1 MFIDDNP
8 ISLLDDD
15 KLNRQKFAKSL
26 AQAILNNDNDNCLT
40 ISLMGKWGSGK
51 TSIINMVEDCWNRS
65 DSENIIVHFDPWYF
79 SNRNDLIFQ
88 FFDILSNIPEK
99 GFKDKINA
107 DNLKKL
113 GKSLINMTSFSLN
126 VGVASINFD
135 PELNNEISDEETL
148 LSLKETISDEF
159 SQLEQKVIIIIDNI
173 DRLSDDEVKQI
184 LMLVKSLADFPHL
197 VYILS
202 FDKDA
207 VVGSLENL
215 KVHNPEMFLEKII
228 QIPIVVPEIRAS
240 QLDKLI
246 TFYLDDFYKKYR
258 DVDETYQKDFFDIYS
273 YLRLF
278 FDNLRDL
285 YRYINIITFY
295 FSVFKDDV
303 NINDFM
309 LILALQLFEH
319 KIYNKIKDNPDLFLV
334 SSENQKDDVKEDNKN
349 KIQKIIELH
358 SKLSEDEIYNVLLK
372 LFPKIRMYY
381 RNIDLESYYSDW
393 KYNFRIC
400 TTQYFDNYFTLNLE
414 AEDLSASSIEDLFML
429 DDVEKISEMFLK
441 YDKNNQTKELFDII
455 INRMRDIPK
464 ENAHYF
470 INSLIDM
477 GDQLQ
482 VPYNTFFD
490 KKVYLS
496 RILDDLLKKYDNNSE
511 RFEVLQKAIDNSENS
526 LYVAIEIL
534 SDQDFIYNRFNYEN
548 NRKDVSEALIDEDDL
563 EKLEDMMVLKIRKWD
578 ETDRL
583 WDSPDLEG
591 ILYSW
596 EFWDREIDVNKRVRE
611 FISEGKNALRFV
623 KGFRNINS
631 TIMHADSP
639 SELVQKFNLKSML
652 KYFEDINDLRSKYVD
667 VCNNESL
674 NDDEKEICASLIKQI
689 DEDYFTFQSG
699 QKPGEG
705 TYICIN
711 CDQEIM
717 LDGINDVLPPC
728 PNCNGVNFTKDN
740 NWSFHV

>member
-1 MFIDDNP
+1 MFKDDYP
-8 ISLLDDD
+8 IYLLDDD
-15 KLNRQKFAKSL
+15 KLNRREFAESL
-26 AQAILNNDNDNCLT
+26 AQAILNYDKKHCLT

-51 TSIINMVEDCWNRS
+51 TSIINMVEDYW
-65 DSENIIVHFDPWYF
+65 DVDENIVIHFNPWYF
-79 SNRNDLIFQ
+79 SNRDNLLFQ
-88 FFDILSNIPEK
+88 FFDIL
-99 GFKDKINA
+99 INSSGSDLTDYVNM

-113 GKSLINMTSFSLN
+113 GKSLINMTSFSVNFGL
-126 VGVASINFD
+126 GSINLD
-135 PELNNEISDEETL
+135 PEVNNELSDEETL
-148 LSLKETISDEF
+148 LSLKDKISNDF
-159 SQLEQKVIIIIDNI
+159 KNLTKKVIIIIDDI
-173 DRLSDDEVKQI
+173 DRLADNEVLQI
-184 LMLVKSLADFPHL
+184 LILVKSLADFPRV

-207 VVGSLENL
+207 VVGSLKNL
-215 KVHNPEMFLEKII
+215 KIHAPEMFLEKII
-228 QIPIVVPEIRAS
+228 QIPIVVPEIRKS
-240 QLDKLI
+240 QLDNLV
-246 TFYLDDFYKKYR
+246 LNHLGEFYKGHY
-258 DVDETYQKDFFDIYS
+258 DGNNFEKDFFDIYS
-273 YLRLF
+273 YLRIF

-334 SSENQKDDVKEDNKN
+334 STENQKDDVKEDNKN

-358 SKLSEDEIYNVLLK
+358 SKLSEDDIYNILLK

-381 RNIDLESYYSDW
+381 RNIDLESFYTEW

-400 TTQYFDNYFTLNLE
+400 TTKYFYNYFTLNLDS
-414 AEDLSASSIEDLFML
+414 EDLSTRANDDLFKL
-429 DDVEKISEMFLK
+429 NDVKKISKTFLE

-455 INRMRDIPK
+455 INRIRDIQK

-470 INSLIDM
+470 INSLIDI
-477 GDQLQ
+477 GDQLHI
-482 VPYNTFFD
+482 PFNTFFD
-490 KKVYLS
+490 KRVYLS
-496 RILDDLLKKYDNNSE
+496 RILDDLLKKYDSNSE
-511 RFEVLQKAIDNSENS
+511 RFEVLEKAIDNSENS
-526 LYVAIEIL
+526 LYVAVEIL

-548 NRKDVSEALIDEDDL
+548 DRKDVSEALIDEDDL
-563 EKLEDMMVLKIRKWD
+563 EKLEDRMVLKIRKLD

-596 EFWDREIDVNKRVRE
+596 EFWDKEIDVNKRVRE

-631 TIMHADSP
+631 TIMHVDSP
-639 SELVQKFNLKSML
+639 SELVQKFNLESML

-717 LDGINDVLPPC
+717 LDGINDVLPHC
-728 PNCNGVNFTKDN
+728 LNCNGVNFTKDN
-740 NWSFHV
+740 NNN

>member
-1 MFIDDNP
+1 MFIEENP

-15 KLNRQKFAKSL
+15 KLNRREFSESL
-26 AQAILNNDNDNCLT
+26 AQAILNYKKESCLT

-51 TSIINMVEDCWNRS
+51 TSIINMVEDYWENN

-79 SNRNDLIFQ
+79 SNNNNLLFQ
-88 FFDILSNIPEK
+88 FFDILVNSS
-99 GFKDKINA
+99 GKDFIDYVNT

-113 GKSLINMTSFSLN
+113 GKSLINMTSFNLN
-126 VGVASINFD
+126 FGLGSISIN
-135 PELNNEISDEETL
+135 PEVNNSLSDEETL
-148 LSLKETISDEF
+148 LSLKEKISDDF
-159 SQLEQKVIIIIDNI
+159 KKLKKKVIIIIDDI

-184 LMLVKSLADFPHL
+184 MMLVKSLADFPHV

-207 VVGSLENL
+207 VVGSLKNL

-273 YLRLF
+273 FLRLF

-309 LILALQLFEH
+309 LILAVQLFEH
-319 KIYNKIKDNPDLFLV
+319 KIYNKIKDNADLFLV
-334 SSENQKDDVKEDNKN
+334 STENQKDDVKEDNKN
-349 KIQKIIELH
+349 KIKEIIGLH

-381 RNIDLESYYSDW
+381 RKNIDLESSYRDW

-400 TTQYFDNYFTLNLE
+400 TTEFFYNYFTLNLE
-414 AEDLSASSIEDLFML
+414 AEDLSATSIDDLFKL
-429 DDVEKISEMFLK
+429 DDVEKISEMFLG
-441 YDKNNQTKELFDII
+441 YDRNNQTKELFDII

-470 INSLIDM
+470 INSLIDI
-477 GDQLQ
+477 GDQLH
-482 VPYNTFFD
+482 VPLNMFFD

-496 RILDDLLKKYDNNSE
+496 RILNDLLKKYDNNSE
-511 RFEVLQKAIDNSENS
+511 RFEVLQKSIDNSENS

-548 NRKDVSEALIDEDDL
+548 DRKDVSEALIDENDL
-563 EKLEDMMVLKIRKWD
+563 EKLEQMMVLKIRKWD
-578 ETDRL
+578 ETDKL
-583 WDSPDLEG
+583 WNSPDLEG
-591 ILYSW
+591 ILHSW
-596 EFWDREIDVNKRVRE
+596 EFWDSETDVVKRVNE
-611 FISEGKNALRFV
+611 FISEGKNILRFA

-631 TIMHADSP
+631 TIMHANSP
-639 SELVQKFNLKSML
+639 SESVQKFNLKSMV
-652 KYFEDINDLRSKYVD
+652 KYFDSIDDLRSKYVD

-674 NDDEKEICASLIKQI
+674 DDNEKEICASLIQQI
-689 DEDYFTFQSG
+689 GEDYFTFRSG
-699 QKPGEG
+699 QKPGVG

-711 CDQEIM
+711 CNQKIM
-717 LDGINDVLPPC
+717 LDDIKDVLPPC

-740 NWSFHV
+740 KNN